1 MKIGL
6 IGLQNSGKT
15 TIFNAITGLE
25 AEVASYTSSKL
36 EPNIGIVE
44 VPDVRIDW
52 LSEHYTPKKTIYA
65 NLEFT
70 DFACLSSG
78 SRNGEAFS
86 AESLGL
92 IKNNEA
98 LALVVRNFN
107 DEIISQSIGEPYP
120 GGTE

>member
-44 VPDVRIDW
+44 VPDVRID
-52 LSEHYTPKKTIYA
+52 
-65 NLEFT
+65 
-70 DFACLSSG
+70 
-78 SRNGEAFS
+78 
-86 AESLGL
+86 
-92 IKNNEA
+92 
-98 LALVVRNFN
+98 
-107 DEIISQSIGEPYP
+107 
-120 GGTE
+120 